1 MSTGKDSS
9 KDYRY
14 VEVRDE
20 LNELA
25 NLYIDLVK
33 KFRRSIK
40 RLSRESSRDD
50 IDDLSGVVKIIEK
63 IRMLRSRLRFLLEYL
78 EKSLSREKIGSEIRE
93 DLVIIVS
100 FFELS
105 ALRDE
110 KSTLNRLI
118 KLRPELEEELEKD
131 LRDIEYIQGIAT
143 RIYVSKDS
151 RDI

>member
-1 MSTGKDSS
+1 LSTGKDSS